1 MPITLSTFAK
11 STEVRRIY
19 TYRIPYYQLEDQK
32 TVGNQHAEIR
42 IETRDGKLHDVEI
55 LENGRKLTTE
65 GDWKLKGLIA
75 KEVENIL
82 AKEAEPITIQVIA

>member
-1 MPITLSTFAK
+1 MPFTLYTYAK
-11 STEVRRIY
+11 ATEVRRIY
-19 TYRIPYYQLEDQK
+19 TYRIPYYQLEDQQ

-55 LENGRKLTTE
+55 IEDGRKLTTG

-82 AKEAEPITIQVIA
+82 AKENEPNHA